1 MDIYWVILF
10 ISLVSLLIE
19 RLVRKLKISNF
30 NQRYVVV
37 TGCDTGFGNMLAK
50 RLDAMQ
56 FHVFA
61 GCFTSKAVM
70 QLTEECSQ
78 NMTAIQVDVSKDASI
93 EQMLETVKRKL
104 PKDKGLWAV
113 VNNAG
118 ITGTAGQCTWQTR
131 QDFETVLAVNFYGV
145 AMVTNAFCPL
155 IVKERGR
162 VVNASSMMGRIAFGQ
177 ATYVVSKY
185 CVEAFSDVLRRELY
199 RTGVKVCIVEPGAFK
214 TGIIDPSAQLKRLE
228 NKVNSLPEEI
238 KGKLREDYIS
248 ISMARFTKATSN
260 ASTNVNEV
268 VDAYIHAITAKYPLK
283 RYLVGTDARFMMR
296 ALWLLP
302 ECASDFI
309 INKLI
314 GKDINKE

>member
-10 ISLVSLLIE
+10 IVLVSLFIE
-19 RLVRKLKISNF
+19 RLVRKLKISSF
-30 NQRYVVV
+30 DQRYVVV

-61 GCFTSKAVM
+61 GCFTSKAVT
-70 QLTEECSQ
+70 QLTEECSR

-104 PKDKGLWAV
+104 PEDK
-113 VNNAG
+113 
-118 ITGTAGQCTWQTR
+118 
-131 QDFETVLAVNFYGV
+131 VL
-145 AMVTNAFCPL
+145 
-155 IVKERGR
+155 KEHGR
-162 VVNASSMMGRIAFGQ
+162 IVNASSVVGRFAAGP
-177 ATYVVSKY
+177 ATYVVSKH

-214 TGIIDPSAQLKRLE
+214 TGILDPSAQLKRLD
-228 NKVNSLPEEI
+228 NKVNSLPKEI

-248 ISMARFTKATSN
+248 KSLARFIKDTSH
-260 ASTNVNEV
+260 ASIKFNEV
-268 VDAYIHAITAKYPLK
+268 IDAYIHAIIARYPLK
-283 RYLVGTDARFMMR
+283 RYLVGKDANYFMR

-309 INKLI
+309 IDKFS
-314 GKDINKE
+314 GVDINKE